1 VDKEARRVLKLDAGD
16 VSTSIDDARGGRL
29 ASLRIGGR
37 ELLVG
42 PSGPDDSSITWGCYL
57 MAPWPGRLADGRLR
71 WGDGTI
77 QLRRTH
83 GRHAIHGLV
92 SGVPWTVDAVDAAS
106 AELSVSLD
114 RDGWPF
120 GGLVRQRIRLEPDRL
135 VLEAEIHADAPMPA
149 ALGWHPWF
157 RRREA
162 PRVRVDG
169 DTVLEARR
177 MIPTGRLLPVEGLL
191 DLRAGPA
198 LGRVRLDHTYV
209 GVRAP
214 LEIAW
219 PDLTLR
225 LETEP
230 WLSTVVVYTPS
241 GAVCVEPQTAW
252 PNALGLDAKAAL
264 AAGGVVLAAGASL
277 RASLALSWRLAPR
290 DRPSRD
296 TPEEY

>member
-1 VDKEARRVLKLDAGD
+1 VLELSAGE
-16 VSTSIDDARGGRL
+16 VSASIDEAHGGRL

-71 WGDGTI
+71 WGSRTI

-92 SGVPWTVDAVDAAS
+92 SCVPWSVDAVDRTS

-120 GGLVRQRIRLEPDRL
+120 GGTVRQRMHLEPNRL
-135 VLEAEIHADAPMPA
+135 ALEAEVHADAPMPA

-157 RRREA
+157 QRRGN
-162 PRVRVDG
+162 PWVRVDG
-169 DTVLEARR
+169 DAVLEVRR
-177 MIPTGRLLPVEGLL
+177 MIPTGRVLPAERRL
-191 DLRAGPA
+191 DLRAGPF
-198 LGRVRLDHTYV
+198 LGRRRLDHAYV
-209 GVRAP
+209 GVRPP
-214 LEIAW
+214 LELAW

-225 LETEP
+225 LETDP
-230 WLSTVVVYTPS
+230 WLSTVVVFTPRH
-241 GAVCVEPQTAW
+241 AVCVEPQTAW
-252 PNALGLDAKAAL
+252 PNALGSGADGAGSADILP
-264 AAGGVVLAAGASL
+264 AGGTL
-277 RASLALSWRLAPR
+277 RASLALIWAQS
-290 DRPSRD
+290 DQ
-296 TPEEY
+296 